1 VTADR
6 SGAEG
11 VTLSRSLLARA
22 GFTEPERALGMSAEL
37 QLPPQLLEAAL
48 GSLSQAASPDHA
60 LLGLVRLGEVLP
72 DDENARLATLF
83 TDDSTAWDRLVT
95 LLGASTALTD
105 HLVRHPEQWRDVVDA
120 RVRDGGELY
129 ARLAEAVGEAT
140 GTQGYDALRVAYYRE
155 LLQIAAVDLTGDAV
169 EQFPEISEALSELA
183 GAAVAAALQIARH
196 TVEGADRCRLS
207 VIGMGKCG
215 GRELNYISDVDVIF
229 VAEPSDGVSEP
240 VAMEVGNRLATEIMR
255 ACSVA
260 TGEGSLWQVDPALR
274 PEGKQGP
281 LVRTVESHRAYY
293 DRWAKT
299 WEFQALLKARP
310 IAGDDEVGA
319 AYLAAI
325 RPLVWRAADRDH
337 FVEDVQAMRR
347 RVEDHVPPA
356 EVGRQLKLG
365 PGGLRDIEFSMQLLQ
380 LVHGRTDERLRDRGT
395 LAAMESLSRGG
406 YIGRVDARELDRAYR
421 KLRVLE
427 HRIQLSRMRRT
438 HLIPNNPAELRAL
451 GRSVGLRVDPETEVV
466 KQWRERAAEVR
477 RLHERIFYRPLLT
490 AVANLSG
497 DDARLTRENAED
509 RFAAL
514 GFRDAKGAVR
524 HLEALTA
531 GVSRRAAIQR
541 TLLPVMLQ
549 WFSEEVD
556 PDLGLLA
563 FRKLSDALGS
573 THWFLKMLRD
583 EGRAAETLARAL
595 AASRYVGQLLENA
608 PSAVRVFGSHQAL
621 VPLTREQLLTV
632 VRAAVD
638 RQPDDDDAAL
648 LAVRSARRN
657 ELIRIAVADLTG
669 AIDLDAVE
677 RSLTDLAAATL
688 QGALELAIRHVEKAS
703 HTTLSTAISIIGMGR
718 LGGREMGYS
727 SDADVMFVHDPL
739 PDADPHLAQS
749 QAEEVVTFLSA
760 GLSAAGPDPA
770 LVVDADLRPEG
781 KAGPIVRTLASY
793 AAYYE
798 RWSEGWEAQAL
809 LRAKPI
815 AGDEELARRFTA
827 LIDPLRWP
835 EGGIDAAAV
844 RSIRMLKARMEAER
858 LPRGAD
864 IRLHFKLGRGGL
876 SDVEWTVQLAQLQH
890 AHEIP
895 QLRHTGTTTPLRV
908 MAQHGLLDVRDAAK
922 LRESWTLASRLRNA
936 SVLWRGRP
944 VDSLP
949 GSLADADGI
958 ARILGSPVGAG
969 HELSE
974 RYLRVSR
981 RAREVVER
989 EFYGADPD
997 DDRDADPTRH

>member
-1 VTADR
+1 MV
-6 SGAEG
+6 
-11 VTLSRSLLARA
+11 
-22 GFTEPERALGMSAEL
+22 AEL
-37 QLPPQLLEAAL
+37 RVAPALVEAAVA
-48 GSLSQAASPDHA
+48 SLAQAASPDHA

-72 DDENARLATLF
+72 DSETDTFATLF
-83 TDDSTAWDRLVT
+83 ADDRDGWDRLVR

-105 HLVRHPEQWRDVVDA
+105 HVVRHPEHWRDVLA
-120 RVRDGGELY
+120 AQVRDRDALY
-129 ARLAEAVGEAT
+129 AALSDAVADAT
-140 GTQGYDALRVAYYRE
+140 GLQAYDALRVAYYRQ
-155 LLQIAAVDLTGDAV
+155 LLQIAAIDLTDDPI
-169 EQFPEISEALSELA
+169 EHFPRISEALSELA
-183 GAAVAAALQIARH
+183 GAAVAAALRIART
-196 TVEGADRCRLS
+196 TVEDADRCRLT
-207 VIGMGKCG
+207 VVGMGKCG

-229 VAEPSDGVSEP
+229 VAEPADGVDE
-240 VAMEVGNRLATEIMR
+240 ADALTVGNRLATEVMR
-255 ACSVA
+255 ACSEP
-260 TGEGSLWQVDPALR
+260 TGEGALWPVDPALR

-293 DRWAKT
+293 ERWAKT

-310 IAGDDEVGA
+310 IAGDEQTGA
-319 AYLAAI
+319 AYLSAI
-325 RPLVWRAADRDH
+325 RPLIWRAADRDH

-347 RVEDHVPPA
+347 RVEDHVPHG
-356 EVGRQLKLG
+356 ESGRQLKLG
-365 PGGLRDIEFSMQLLQ
+365 PGGLRDIEFSVQLLQ
-380 LVHGRTDERLRDRGT
+380 LVHGRTDDRLRDRGT
-395 LAAMESLSRGG
+395 LAAIAALSAGG
-406 YIGRVDARELDRAYR
+406 YIGRVDARELDQAYR
-421 KLRVLE
+421 QLRVLE

-438 HLIPNNPAELRAL
+438 HLIPTSSTELRIL
-451 GRSVGLRVDPETEVV
+451 GRSVGLRANPETDVV
-466 KQWRERAAEVR
+466 KQWRDRAAQVR
-477 RLHERIFYRPLLT
+477 RLHERIFYRPLLS
-490 AVANLSG
+490 AVANLSR
-497 DDARLTRENAED
+497 DDARLTPESAQD

-549 WFSEEVD
+549 WFAEEVD

-563 FRKLSDALGS
+563 FRKLSDALGT

-583 EGRAAETLARAL
+583 EGRAAETLAKSL
-595 AASRYVGQLLENA
+595 ASSRYVGQLLENA
-608 PSAVRVFGSHQAL
+608 PSAVRVFGSTHAQQ
-621 VPLTREQLLTV
+621 PLTRDQLLTAM
-632 VRAAVD
+632 RAAVD

-648 LAVRSARRN
+648 LAIRSARRT

-669 AIDLDAVE
+669 NLELDAVE
-677 RSLTDLAAATL
+677 RALTDLAAATL
-688 QGALELAIRHVEKAS
+688 QGTLELAVRHVEKESGA
-703 HTTLSTAISIIGMGR
+703 TLSTRITIIGMGR
-718 LGGREMGYS
+718 LGGAEMGYS

-739 PDADPHLAQS
+739 PDADPQLAQN
-749 QAEEVVTFLSA
+749 QAEEVVTYLKNGLSA
-760 GLSAAGPDPA
+760 GGPDPA

-809 LRAKPI
+809 LRASPI
-815 AGDEELARRFTA
+815 AGDEELGVRFTG

-835 EGGIDAAAV
+835 EGGIDEKAV
-844 RSIRMLKARMEAER
+844 RAIRMLKARMEAER
-858 LPRGAD
+858 LPRGGD
-864 IRLHFKLGRGGL
+864 LRTHFKLGRGGL

-895 QLRHTGTTTPLRV
+895 QLRHTGTTTPLRA
-908 MAQHGLLDVRDAAK
+908 MAQHGLIDVPDAAL

-958 ARILGSPVGAG
+958 ARILGSPVGSG
-969 HELSE
+969 SELSE

-981 RAREVVER
+981 RARDVVER
-989 EFYGADPD
+989 EFYGTDPD
-997 DDRDADPTRH
+997 ADRDVDPTR

>member
-1 VTADR
+1 MR
-6 SGAEG
+6 SPASS
-11 VTLSRSLLARA
+11 VSRSTLARA
-22 GFTEPERALGMSAEL
+22 GFTEPERAMGMLAEL
-37 QLPPQLLEAAL
+37 TASPKTVADRVA
-48 GSLSQAASPDHA
+48 SLSQTASPDHA

-72 DDENARLATLF
+72 EAENARLAALF
-83 TDDSTAWDRLVT
+83 TDDRPGWDRLVT
-95 LLGASTALTD
+95 LLGASSALTD
-105 HLVRHPEQWRDVVDA
+105 HLVRHPEYWRDVVDA
-120 RVRDGGELY
+120 EVRGRQELY
-129 ARLAEAVGEAT
+129 RVLSEAVSDNT
-140 GTQGYDALRVAYYRE
+140 GTEAYDALRVAYYRQ
-155 LLQIAAVDLTGDAV
+155 LVQIAAVDLTGDAV
-169 EQFPEISEALSELA
+169 EQFPQISEALAELA
-183 GAAVAAALQIARH
+183 GAAVAAALRIARN
-196 TVEGADRCRLS
+196 TVEGSDNCRLT

-229 VAEPSDGVSEP
+229 VAAPAAGVAEPD
-240 VAMEVGNRLATEIMR
+240 ALEVGSKLAVEVMR
-255 ACSVA
+255 ACSIS
-260 TGEGSLWQVDPALR
+260 TGEGALWEVDPALR
-274 PEGKQGP
+274 PEGKRGP

-293 DRWAKT
+293 ERWAKT

-310 IAGDDEVGA
+310 IAGDEEVGA

-325 RPLVWRAADRDH
+325 QPMVWRAADRDN

-347 RVEDHVPPA
+347 RVEDHVPQA

-380 LVHGRTDERLRDRGT
+380 LVHGRTDERLRNRGT

-406 YIGRVDARELDRAYR
+406 YIGRVDAHELDQAYR
-421 KLRVLE
+421 ELRVLE

-438 HLIPNNPAELRAL
+438 HLIPSSAAELRAL
-451 GRSVGLRVDPETEVV
+451 GRSLGLRANPETDVV
-466 KQWRERAAEVR
+466 KQWRERAARVR

-490 AVANLSG
+490 AVANLPS
-497 DDARLTRENAED
+497 DEARLTRENAED

-563 FRKLSDALGS
+563 FRRLSDALGS

-583 EGRAAETLARAL
+583 EGRAAETLARSL
-595 AASRYVGQLLENA
+595 AGSRYVGQLLENA
-608 PSAVRVFGSHQAL
+608 PSSVRVFGSQHAL
-621 VPLTREQLLTV
+621 EPLSRERLLTIM
-632 VRAAVD
+632 RGAVD

-648 LAVRSARRN
+648 LAIRSARRD
-657 ELIRIAVADLTG
+657 ELIRIAVADMNG
-669 AIDLDAVE
+669 ALDLDSVE

-688 QGALELAIRHVEKAS
+688 QGTLELGIRHVEKVS
-703 HTTLSTAISIIGMGR
+703 GSTVSTRITIIGMGR

-727 SDADVMFVHDPL
+727 SDADVMFVHEPL
-739 PDADPHLAQS
+739 PDADPRLAQS
-749 QAEEVVTFLSA
+749 QAEEVVMFLA
-760 GLSAAGPDPA
+760 NGLSAAGPDPA
-770 LVVDADLRPEG
+770 LGVDADLRPEG

-809 LRAKPI
+809 LRAHPI
-815 AGDEELARRFTA
+815 AGDEELAREFTE
-827 LIDPLRWP
+827 LIDPLRYP
-835 EGGIDAAAV
+835 DGGIDAVAV

-858 LPRGAD
+858 IPRGGD
-864 IRLHFKLGRGGL
+864 RRTHFKLGRGGL
-876 SDVEWTVQLAQLQH
+876 SDVEWTVQLAQLEH

-895 QLRHTGTTTPLRV
+895 ELRHPGTTTPLQV
-908 MAQHGLLDVRDAAK
+908 LAQHGLLEVRDAAA
-922 LRESWTLASRLRNA
+922 LRESWTLATRLRNA

-949 GSLADADGI
+949 GSLADSDGI
-958 ARILGSPVGAG
+958 ARILGAPVNSG

-974 RYLRVSR
+974 RYLRVAR
-981 RAREVVER
+981 RAREVVDR
-989 EFYGADPD
+989 VFYGAEPD
-997 DDRDADPTRH
+997 ADRDTDPTRC